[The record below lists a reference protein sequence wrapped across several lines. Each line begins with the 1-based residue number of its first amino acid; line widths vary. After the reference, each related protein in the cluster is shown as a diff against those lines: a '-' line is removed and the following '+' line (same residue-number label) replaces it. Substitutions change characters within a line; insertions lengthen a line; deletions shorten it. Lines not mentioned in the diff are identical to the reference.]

1 MCIATY
7 KEFFICAIRVIFV
20 SLKWIREHF
29 WFYCGYLKKACDV
42 CLAGSGVSLQRPDSQ
57 ALTSLCCSIN
67 WLPSLGN
74 YWIRLWGFCPLQL
87 LILEKGPPGHVGFPA
102 CERHFH
108 SNPCPLA
115 VIHCGL
121 WALSKECFSLSQ
133 RPELWQSRSWDDATW
148 WWAQP
153 LCLAGAVVPKH
164 ISTCLSL
171 FVKCAFFKVTLRLC
185 YIFHAQKWI
194 NDA

>member
-29 WFYCGYLKKACDV
+29 WFYCGHLKKACDV

-115 VIHCGL
+115 VIHCGPAGPFQGVL
-121 WALSKECFSLSQ
+121 LTLTTAWAMTEQ
-133 RPELWQSRSWDDATW
+133 ELRWWDLVVSTATVLGRGGCPQ
-148 WWAQP
+148 A
-153 LCLAGAVVPKH
+153 H
-164 ISTCLSL
+164 
-171 FVKCAFFKVTLRLC
+171 
-185 YIFHAQKWI
+185 FHMLI
-194 NDA
+194 IVC